1 MITQLQDVGHK
12 LDQDQWPVWISGNH
26 HWTAAQR
33 FCKFLP
39 VGIVRMGSRG
49 SRQDIRLLLVAYSVL
64 PFLYLLQTT
73 ALVYQQ
79 WLHFLSSS
87 TIYVSSLVAQMVKRL
102 PVMQETPIRSLG
114 WEDPLEKAM
123 APHSSTLAWKI
134 PWMEDP
140 GLATVHG
147 VTKSLTRL
155 SNFSFFLS
163 FFLPSFLS
171 SFFLSPL
178 DCSHTQIFNF

>member
-79 WLHFLSSS
+79 WLPLLSSS

-102 PVMQETPIRSLG
+102 PAMQETPIRSLG
-114 WEDPLEKAM
+114 WEDPLEKEM
-123 APHSSTLAWKI
+123 ATHSSTLARKI
-134 PWMEDP
+134 PWMEEP
-140 GLATVHG
+140 GGLQSMGSQRVWHDLAT
-147 VTKSLTRL
+147 SL
-155 SNFSFFLS
+155 SFFLS
-163 FFLPSFLS
+163 SFL